1 MLSIIQPIRKN
12 MKRVNYKL
20 LVSIGIF
27 LLAFLY
33 ACKRS
38 FLDRPPL
45 GTLNEEI
52 LATSEGVQG
61 LLIGA
66 YSGVD
71 GDGGT
76 GSGIASAASNWHFG
90 GIGADDAYKGSDP
103 SDGGADIFPIE
114 TKTINS
120 TNTYVESKWRAYF
133 DYVQRCNDVLRVLAK
148 AKGISATEAKNIEAE
163 ARFLRA
169 HFHFDLKKIFGNIPY
184 IKEDVVVAGTA
195 DVGNWAGSGYKDV
208 WPDIEADFTFA
219 ADNLPVTQAQ
229 VGRVNKSAAIAYLGK
244 TYLYQHKYAQAK
256 AEFDKI
262 IPSTYGGSGNGVTSN
277 GKAYALTPNYF
288 SNFNP
293 AQKNNE
299 ESVFVS
305 QSSVQ
310 DNSSTAWAG
319 ANANGNFGDILNFPY
334 NGGPGQ
340 CCGFYNPSKDLADA
354 YKTDAAGLPMFD
366 NYFSGTTVNSTTPY
380 TGTLDPRVDWATGR
394 PGIPYLDWGP
404 HPGDSWIRNVGAD
417 GHLSPKKNVYAKS
430 QTNQYTDAGSGFWA
444 PQELVAMNVN
454 IIRFADVLL
463 MAAEAEIEAGDLARA
478 RTYTNHV
485 RSRAARPEGW
495 VYKTSDYDAAKAEYV
510 TKTTPAANYAITAYT
525 TAHFADKPTAR
536 KTVRFERRLEL
547 GMEGHR
553 FFDLQRW
560 DGRFGGTEPAGYMA
574 GILNAMYQRDGNSVV
589 SYKKDTRFVAG
600 THELYPIPQA
610 QLDLHISNQDAG
622 ELRQNPGY

>member
-1 MLSIIQPIRKN
+1 
-12 MKRVNYKL
+12 MKRINYKFVVP
-20 LVSIGIF
+20 VSF
-27 LLAFLY
+27 LLLGSLY
-33 ACKRS
+33 ACKKS

-45 GTLNEEI
+45 GTLNEDI

-76 GSGIASAASNWHFG
+76 GSGVASAASNWHFG
-90 GIGADDAYKGSDP
+90 GIGSDDAYKGSDP

-120 TNTYVESKWRAYF
+120 TNTYVSSKWSAYY
-133 DYVQRCNDVLRVLAK
+133 DYVQRCNDALRVLKK

-184 IKEDVVVAGTA
+184 IKEDVAVGGTA
-195 DVGNWAGSGYKDV
+195 DVGNWAGSGYKNA
-208 WPDIEADFTFA
+208 WSDIEADFQFA
-219 ADNLPVTQAQ
+219 VDNLPETQSQ

-244 TYLYQHKYAQAK
+244 TYLYEHKYAEAK
-256 AEFDKI
+256 AQFDKI
-262 IPSTYGGSGNGVTSN
+262 IPSAYGGTGNGKTSN
-277 GKAYALTPNYF
+277 GKSYALTANYF

-305 QSSVQ
+305 QSSVK

-354 YKTDAAGLPMFD
+354 YKTQSGLPLFD
-366 NYFSGTTVNSTTPY
+366 TYFNGTTVNSTTPY
-380 TGTLDPRVDWATGR
+380 AGALDPRVDWTAGR
-394 PGIPYLDWGP
+394 PGIPYLDWGL

-463 MAAEAEIEAGDLARA
+463 MAAEAEIEAGSLTKAME
-478 RTYTNHV
+478 YTNYV
-485 RSRAARPEGW
+485 RRRAANRNGW
-495 VYKTSDYDAAKAEYV
+495 VYKDSEYDAALAEYK
-510 TKTTPAANYAITAYT
+510 TKTTPAATYEISEYTAT
-525 TAHFADKPTAR
+525 QFGDKATAR

-574 GILNAMYQRDGNSVV
+574 GILNAMYQRDGNALV

-610 QLDLHISNQDAG
+610 QIDLHKSNQDPG